1 MKRGLIVDDS
11 AVIRK
16 VAGRILDLM
25 HFSSASA
32 ENGAKALEICAASM
46 PDVILLDWKLP
57 ETDTLEFLGSLRGM
71 PGGGKAK
78 VIYCATENDS
88 LAIGRALRAGADDV
102 MLKPF
107 EQRAFQEKFA
117 ENGLLG

>member
-25 HFSSASA
+25 QFSSASA
-32 ENGAKALEICAASM
+32 ENGARALELCAASM
-46 PDVILLDWKLP
+46 PDVILLDWRLP
-57 ETDTLEFLGSLRGM
+57 QTDALELLRALRGM
-71 PGGGKAK
+71 PGGAEPKI
-78 VIYCATENDS
+78 IYCATENDS
-88 LAIGRALRAGADDV
+88 VAIGRALRAGADDV

-107 EQRAFQEKFA
+107 DQRAIREKFA